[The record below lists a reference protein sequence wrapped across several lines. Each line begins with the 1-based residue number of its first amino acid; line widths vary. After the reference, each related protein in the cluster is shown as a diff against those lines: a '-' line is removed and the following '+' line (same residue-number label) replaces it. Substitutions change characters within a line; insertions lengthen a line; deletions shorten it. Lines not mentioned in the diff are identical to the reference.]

1 VNANA
6 SHDISGSVDH
16 VVIVDA
22 KTSRYAG
29 IFPVAI
35 AIFCAEGVSDPPV
48 VNAAVLINDTGEK
61 LSFRKDDT
69 TILMICPGLRTRYA
83 HEYT

>member
-1 VNANA
+1 M
-6 SHDISGSVDH
+6 DH

-29 IFPVAI
+29 MMPVAI
-35 AIFCAEGVSDPPV
+35 AVFCAEGVSDPPV
-48 VNAAVLINDTGEK
+48 VNAAVLINDAGEK
-61 LSFRKDDT
+61 LSLKEDDT
-69 TILMICPGLRTRYA
+69 TIFIICPGLRTRYA